1 MRSWF
6 ERLFGVRTR
15 PIRRDTDINVTADGS
30 TVHAGRA
37 EWITRSPEGS
47 IDRTRIAS
55 FYACGCST
63 NYPVG
68 GICSD
73 RCQKIVCDQHLQH
86 CMSCLRSLC
95 PQCTFLFTADDG
107 RDPVPHCHACFG
119 FHTPRRRLFNAL
131 VRIRAYLE
139 EL

>member
-1 MRSWF
+1 MWSWLA
-6 ERLFGVRTR
+6 RLFGERTR
-15 PIRRDTDINVTADGS
+15 PVRRDIEVNVTPDGS
-30 TVHAGRA
+30 TVHAGTA

-47 IDRTRIAS
+47 IDRTRVTS

-63 NYPVG
+63 RYAVG

-73 RCQKIVCDQHLQH
+73 CQTNVVCEQHLQH
-86 CMSCLRSLC
+86 CRSCIRSLC
-95 PQCTFLFTADDG
+95 PKCTFLFTTDDG

-119 FHTPRRRLFNAL
+119 FHTRRRRLFNAL
-131 VRIRAYLE
+131 VTIRAYLE